1 MSSDKLA
8 PRSLSRISRPSSDAP
23 QPVSFA
29 VSGSAQWRS
38 PADQAQPAGRRSTP
52 AARRCHRADAESVA
66 REVSIREEHAPLR
79 GSGRLFHER
88 SQLPGSPPRYAQG
101 SCCGCPG
108 GGPGRYC
115 ATSGLAASTKKTISV
130 EISSHIYLLSVF
142 LCIAHGAR
150 KRRSESTLLL
160 PNAFTELR
168 DLTLFDNS

>member
-130 EISSHIYLLSVF
+130 EISSHILPPQRFPLYSAWRAETSQRVYPAPAQR
-142 LCIAHGAR
+142 IHR
-150 KRRSESTLLL
+150 VTRSYVI
-160 PNAFTELR
+160 R
-168 DLTLFDNS
+168 